1 MSASSLPDPRIQTR
15 PLLLGDRLK
24 ARRLSL
30 GLTLEQASQ
39 RTGVARSTLSK
50 IEHEQMSPSFQ
61 IMKKLAT
68 GLDIDIPQLFFPPNV
83 SVSAGRRDIT
93 LCNEGRVRATSTYEH
108 ELLASTLK
116 NKKMLPFK
124 STIKAHEIT
133 DDPQWIRHDGEE
145 FLLVL
150 SGSICFY
157 SEYYEPI
164 ELHVGDSVYYDASMG
179 HILISVTEKDS
190 QVLWVTC

>member
-24 ARRLSL
+24 VRRISL

-68 GLDIDIPQLFFPPNV
+68 GLDIDVPQLFF
-83 SVSAGRRDIT
+83 
-93 LCNEGRVRATSTYEH
+93 
-108 ELLASTLK
+108 
-116 NKKMLPFK
+116 
-124 STIKAHEIT
+124 
-133 DDPQWIRHDGEE
+133 
-145 FLLVL
+145 
-150 SGSICFY
+150 
-157 SEYYEPI
+157 
-164 ELHVGDSVYYDASMG
+164 
-179 HILISVTEKDS
+179 HIM
-190 QVLWVTC
+190 